1 MTKNM
6 TKAQMAEMIAQL
18 STEIEALK
26 AEKESTPVVPASTK
40 QTATKGKTKTSA
52 KTSTKSAPKE
62 SAPVLPVRKG
72 KTVSFDGYVNYKVW
86 VHNKPLMS
94 ELKGEY
100 DRESKTISFPSAKA
114 AEAFCKGFV
123 PVLTSAQ
130 YEESKKAID
139 DGFKARKAEREK
151 AASSEATKTPKESAA
166 KKSGLIAKSAKA
178 KKGADSSEPVKKP
191 EWRERAEKGE
201 KPFANYSTYKEYWH
215 AVIGK

>member
-6 TKAQMAEMIAQL
+6 TKAEMMELIARMREELAE
-18 STEIEALK
+18 LK
-26 AEKESTPVVPASTK
+26 AAKTPKESVPAPAKRVS
-40 QTATKGKTKTSA
+40 KTSA

-72 KTVSFDGYVNYKVW
+72 KSVSFDGYVNYKVW

-94 ELKGEY
+94 EHGGEY
-100 DRESKTISFPSAKA
+100 DRESKTINFPSAKA

-123 PVLTSAQ
+123 PVLTDTQ
-130 YEESKKAID
+130 YAESRKAID
-139 DGFKARKAEREK
+139 DGFKARAAEREK
-151 AASSEATKTPKESAA
+151 AAASEAKTSTKSA

-215 AVIGK
+215 ATIGK

>member
-6 TKAQMAEMIAQL
+6 TKAEMMELIARM
-18 STEIEALK
+18 SEEIEALK
-26 AEKESTPVVPASTK
+26 AVAP
-40 QTATKGKTKTSA
+40 A
-52 KTSTKSAPKE
+52 KTSTKSTAKSEKE
-62 SAPVLPVRKG
+62 SVPVLPVRKG
-72 KTVSFDGYVNYKVW
+72 KTVGFSGYVNYKVW

-100 DRESKTISFPSAKA
+100 DRESKSITFPSAKS

-123 PVLTSAQ
+123 PVLTDTQ
-130 YEESKKAID
+130 YEGAKKAID

-151 AASSEATKTPKESAA
+151 AAASEAKTPKESAP

-178 KKGADSSEPVKKP
+178 KKGATGEPVKKP

-201 KPFANYSTYKEYWH
+201 KPFSNYSTYKEYWH

>member
-1 MTKNM
+1 MKNTM
-6 TKAQMAEMIAQL
+6 TKAQMEAMIAQL
-18 STEIEALK
+18 SAELAELK
-26 AEKESTPVVPASTK
+26 AAKAPKESVPAPAKRIS
-40 QTATKGKTKTSA
+40 

-62 SAPVLPVRKG
+62 SVPVLPVRKG
-72 KTVSFDGYVNYKVW
+72 KSVSFDSYVNHKVW

-100 DRESKTISFPSAKA
+100 ARESKTISFPTAKA
-114 AEAFCKGFV
+114 AESFCKGFV

-178 KKGADSSEPVKKP
+178 KKGSSTEPVHKP

-215 AVIGK
+215 ATIGK

>member
-1 MTKNM
+1 MRNM
-6 TKAQMAEMIAQL
+6 TKAEMMELIARM
-18 STEIEALK
+18 SEEIKSLK
-26 AEKESTPVVPASTK
+26 AEKESAPAVPASTK
-40 QTATKGKTKTSA
+40 QTATKGKAKTSA
-52 KTSTKSAPKE
+52 KSAEKE
-62 SAPVLPVRKG
+62 SVPVLPVRKG
-72 KTVSFDGYVNYKVW
+72 KTVSFSGYVNYKVW

-100 DRESKTISFPSAKA
+100 DRESKSISFPSAKY
-114 AEAFCKGFV
+114 AESFCKGFV
-123 PVLTSAQ
+123 PVLTAAQ

-151 AASSEATKTPKESAA
+151 DASEAKTSTKSAA

-178 KKGADSSEPVKKP
+178 KKGATGEPVKKP

-201 KPFANYSTYKEYWH
+201 KPFSNYSTYKEYWH

>member
-6 TKAQMAEMIAQL
+6 TKAEMMELIARMSEELAE
-18 STEIEALK
+18 LK
-26 AEKESTPVVPASTK
+26 AAKTPVVPASTK
-40 QTATKGKTKTSA
+40 QTATKA

-72 KTVSFDGYVNYKVW
+72 KSVSFDSYVNHKVW

-100 DRESKTISFPSAKA
+100 DRESKTINFPSAKV

-139 DGFKARKAEREK
+139 DGFKARAAEREK
-151 AASSEATKTPKESAA
+151 AASSEAKTSTKSA

-178 KKGADSSEPVKKP
+178 KKGSSTEPVHKP

-215 AVIGK
+215 ATIGK